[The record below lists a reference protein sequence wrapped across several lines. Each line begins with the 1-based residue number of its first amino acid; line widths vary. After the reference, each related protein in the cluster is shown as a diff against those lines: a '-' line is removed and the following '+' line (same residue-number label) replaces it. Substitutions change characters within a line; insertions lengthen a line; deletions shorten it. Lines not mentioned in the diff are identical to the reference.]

1 MNIRKLL
8 VKKLLDWSVSLSGTI
23 YHKSGIT
30 TDGSFRTYTG
40 VKFNLIR
47 PDESMIN
54 IDDIA
59 RGLSLKPHFS
69 GHTPFFFSIANHS
82 LMVESMVSKAYPDD
96 YEVRLAALLHDGTE
110 SYLGDMI
117 KPLKNLLPNFEV
129 IEDNVER
136 VIFSK
141 YAIDPSLLKIVK
153 HYDIISQDYESR
165 VFREG
170 VDVDGILEVY
180 SMEEA
185 ERIFLERF
193 YFLISKYKNR

>member
-1 MNIRKLL
+1 
-8 VKKLLDWSVSLSGTI
+8 
-23 YHKSGIT
+23 
-30 TDGSFRTYTG
+30 
-40 VKFNLIR
+40 
-47 PDESMIN
+47 
-54 IDDIA
+54 
-59 RGLSLKPHFS
+59 
-69 GHTPFFFSIANHS
+69 
-82 LMVESMVSKAYPDD
+82 
-96 YEVRLAALLHDGTE
+96 
-110 SYLGDMI
+110 MI